1 VDGIIASIPSDDV
14 YHSIKKAV
22 QANIPVIVFNSGLKY
37 AESLGLTRILQNDE
51 HAGSIMGEE
60 LKKRNCS
67 KPLLVKMSSLEKAT
81 SEERILGLS
90 HILGDP
96 LSFIEIKE
104 TDNLASQIN
113 AVKNAVLASKESFD
127 SIISLGG
134 SVTIRF
140 KYINYVS
147 FFFLLIYIL
156 HFNRHL
162 QMLLLALFWI

>member
-1 VDGIIASIPSDDV
+1 
-14 YHSIKKAV
+14 
-22 QANIPVIVFNSGLKY
+22 
-37 AESLGLTRILQNDE
+37 
-51 HAGSIMGEE
+51 
-60 LKKRNCS
+60 
-67 KPLLVKMSSLEKAT
+67 
-81 SEERILGLS
+81 
-90 HILGDP
+90 
-96 LSFIEIKE
+96 
-104 TDNLASQIN
+104 
-113 AVKNAVLASKESFD
+113 LASKESFD